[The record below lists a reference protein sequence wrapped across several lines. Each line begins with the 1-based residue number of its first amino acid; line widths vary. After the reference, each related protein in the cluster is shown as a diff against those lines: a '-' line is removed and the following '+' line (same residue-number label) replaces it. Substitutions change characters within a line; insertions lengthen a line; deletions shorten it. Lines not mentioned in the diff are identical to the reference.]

1 MQNSLIVLPTSR
13 AIREIYLQIDS
24 SIDIA
29 KHISISDFFNKLCI
43 VDNRYSL
50 DDDGYTLLMLEASD
64 FNSFEKLQI
73 PRNFFTFT
81 KNISYITNLFNEL
94 SGELYDIAKLKEFD
108 VYDEYIEHIA
118 ILEELYKNYEAL
130 CERDSV
136 LDKIFLPK
144 LYRFN
149 EAFLKQFS
157 KVEIFLEGY
166 LTNFEFFLLK
176 EVSKKV
182 ETVVHFSTSR
192 FNHKMQKK
200 FQSSSFVLQDN
211 FRYMLDLSNTKI
223 LHSLKIVP
231 NQNVF
236 SYAFSQRVLQI
247 ALIKQKIYE
256 FMKKGYE
263 PSKIAIV
270 LCDESFAKLL
280 REFDKNFN
288 FAMGSSLTWFD
299 SYKKLESMRD
309 FLDEQNQENLHR
321 LNRYNS
327 TLLDELKAIYYD
339 LFDRENFFKFL
350 YNYASEFKQN
360 ELDEEIYRF
369 ELLSENLKSLTTK
382 AVLNLF
388 LQRLSKKSIDN
399 IGGGTITVMGVLET
413 RGISFDGVVIV
424 DFNEN
429 FVPKKSDKD
438 MFLNSYIRQKADL
451 PTSKDRENLQKQYYK
466 SLIDNSKE
474 VAISYVLDERQSGS
488 RFLEELGIKSVVF
501 DERSYYD
508 ILFDTSKKSIVK
520 NEDIILEYDLTKE
533 RLSNSKFK
541 VFLECKRKYY
551 YKYILKLKEH
561 KIASDVLDEF
571 EVGNLLHEALKRLY
585 SRKKSFDDIEVL
597 KRSFE
602 LIVDEFRLHSE
613 YDEYLIMLQ
622 KMKLSSFYEN
632 EIRRFGDG
640 FEVFLVEKDEEC
652 NFCGFNLYGRIDRV
666 DKRDNKLYVL
676 DYKSGSYK
684 IYDEKNLQD
693 ATDFQLE
700 FYYLLMQKYGEVA
713 SCGYYDMF
721 EHMVVEEIF
730 LKEKL
735 ELLEQK
741 LLECASQKIVNF
753 SMCDDIKICRYCSYA
768 TMCGRE

>member
-13 AIREIYLQIDS
+13 AIREAYLQIDS

-29 KHISISDFFNKLCI
+29 KHISIAEFFNKLCI
-43 VDNRYSL
+43 VEHRHSL

-108 VYDEYIEHIA
+108 VYDEYVEHIA

-130 CERDSV
+130 CERDGV

-166 LTNFEFFLLK
+166 LTNFEFFLLSEASK
-176 EVSKKV
+176 SVEV
-182 ETVVHFSTSR
+182 VVHFSTSK

-200 FQSSSFVLQDN
+200 FLNHSLALQDG
-211 FRYMLDLSNTKI
+211 FRYTLNLSSAKI
-223 LHSLKIVP
+223 LNSFRIVE
-231 NQNVF
+231 NQNVS
-236 SYAFSQRVLQI
+236 SYAFSRRILQI
-247 ALIKQKIYE
+247 AFIKQKIYE
-256 FMKKGYE
+256 FIKKGYE
-263 PSKIAIV
+263 TSKIAVV

-299 SYKKLESMRD
+299 SYKKLEAMRD

-321 LNRYNS
+321 LNRYNA

-339 LFDRENFFKFL
+339 PFDKDSFFKFL
-350 YNYASEFKQN
+350 YSYASEFN
-360 ELDEEIYRF
+360 VDELNEEIYRF
-369 ELLSENLKSLTTK
+369 ELLSKNLQTLTTK

-388 LQRLSKKSIDN
+388 LQRLSKKSIDDV
-399 IGGGTITVMGVLET
+399 GGGSITVMGVLET
-413 RGISFDGVVIV
+413 RGVSFDGVIIV

-429 FVPKKSDKD
+429 LVPKKSDKD

-451 PTSKDRENLQKQYYK
+451 PTSKDREDLQKQYYK
-466 SLIDNSKE
+466 SLLDNSKE

-488 RFLEELGIKSVVF
+488 RFLEELNIKSVTF
-501 DERSYYD
+501 DENLYYD
-508 ILFDTSKKSIVK
+508 ILFDTKKRDTIKDEEIV
-520 NEDIILEYDLTKE
+520 LEYDLTKE
-533 RLSNSKFK
+533 RLSNSKLRT
-541 VFLECKRKYY
+541 FLECKRKYY

-561 KIASDVLDEF
+561 KIDSDILDEF
-571 EVGNLLHEALKRLY
+571 EMGNLLHEALRRLY
-585 SRKKSFDDIEVL
+585 STKKSFDDVEVL

-602 LIVDEFRLHSE
+602 LVVDEFSLQSE
-613 YDEYLIMLQ
+613 YDEYLLMLQ
-622 KMKLSSFYEN
+622 KMKLSGFYEN
-632 EIRRFGDG
+632 EIQRFRDG
-640 FEVFLVEKDEEC
+640 YELFLVEKDEEC

-666 DKRDNKLYVL
+666 DKKDDKLYVL
-676 DYKSGSYK
+676 DYKSGGYK
-684 IYDEKNLQD
+684 LYDEKNLQD

-713 SCGYYDMF
+713 SCGYYDIF
-721 EHMVVEEIF
+721 EHKVVEESL
-730 LKEKL
+730 LKPKL

-741 LLECASQKIVNF
+741 LLEYATTKVINF
-753 SMCDDIKICRYCSYA
+753 SMCDDLKICRFCPYA
-768 TMCGRE
+768 MVCARV